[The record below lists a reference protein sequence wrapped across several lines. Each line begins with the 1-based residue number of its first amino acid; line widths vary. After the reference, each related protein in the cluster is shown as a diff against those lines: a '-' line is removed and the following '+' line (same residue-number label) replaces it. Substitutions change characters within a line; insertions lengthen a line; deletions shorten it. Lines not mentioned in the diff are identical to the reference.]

1 MIATPTISVEE
12 TSPYDRR
19 MDYFDPVSLRLFV
32 AICEKRSFSEAADRE
47 HLTTSAVSK
56 RLAALEEQIGAPLL
70 ERSRRGVKLTAA
82 GEALLPAARSLLQS
96 MSRIH
101 AQLSEYAGGV
111 QGHVRVAASLSAIAS
126 YLPEDIGAFKRRHGA
141 TVRVSLDERLSP
153 EVVRSVEEGS
163 ADLGVYWDAI
173 GTSKLQTVPY
183 RADRL
188 VVLVHKDH
196 ELARRKRLSFN
207 ETLQYERVAIKG
219 GSIVQL
225 TQQRLAL
232 AEGAALKFHIQ
243 VGTFDA
249 ACRIVAANLA
259 IAVVPGEASRPLIRA
274 FGLKAIPLTDEW
286 ALRRFVICVRDRDML
301 AAPARLLLD
310 ALAAR
315 WYDGDP
321 PPEE

>member
-1 MIATPTISVEE
+1 MVSWAESFRYHRGV
-12 TSPYDRR
+12 DH
-19 MDYFDPVSLRLFV
+19 FDPVSLRLFV
-32 AICEKRSFSEAADRE
+32 AICEHRSFTEAADRE

-56 RLAALEEQIGAPLL
+56 RLASLEEQIGTPLL

-111 QGHVRVAASLSAIAS
+111 KGHVRVAASLSAIAS
-126 YLPEDIGAFKRRHGA
+126 YLPFDIGNFVQRHGGS
-141 TVRVSLDERLSP
+141 VSVSLDERMSP
-153 EVVRSVEEGS
+153 EVVRSVEDGS

-173 GTSKLQTVPY
+173 RTSKLQTVPY

-188 VVLVHKDH
+188 VVLVRKDH
-196 ELARRKRLSFN
+196 ALAHRNRVSFKD
-207 ETLQYERVAIKG
+207 TLQYERVAIKG

-232 AEGAALKFHIQ
+232 AEGAALKFHVQ

-259 IAVVPGEASRPLIRA
+259 IAVVPAEASRPLIRA
-274 FGLKAIPLTDEW
+274 FGLKAIALTDEW
-286 ALRRFVICVRDRDML
+286 ALRRFVICMRDRETL
-301 AAPARLLLD
+301 TAPARLLLD
-310 ALAAR
+310 ALAAQ
-315 WYDGDP
+315 WYDGGQSV
-321 PPEE
+321 EE